1 MKVLKGV
8 LESITTSKLFAI
20 KKPLT
25 VMDQLWVVHPAVIRY
40 RPSMQKKWHI
50 LQPDAGMAKKLSA
63 RLHCH
68 PITAAVLINRNLT
81 SAEEASNF
89 LTTSLHKI
97 RSPFALKDMDAAV
110 NRIYR
115 AITENEKIL
124 IFGDYDVDGITAT
137 AVLLEFLRTIGADV
151 SYYIPH
157 RIEEGYSLRPQH
169 IVNHVLPN
177 RIRLIITTDC
187 GSGSHEAVAAAGKS
201 GIDVIVTDHHQVS
214 EKIPPAAA
222 VLNPNRPDCSSGMEA
237 LAGVGVAFALII
249 GLRKYLRDQNF
260 WKDRPEPNLK
270 NFCDLVALGTIGDMV
285 PLVEENRIF
294 SKAGLD
300 IINSET
306 RPGIKALCEVAGIS
320 HQPTHTEDVS
330 FRLVPRLNA
339 AGRMDHASLALQLL
353 TTDNIATARQL
364 AQSLDGFNKRRQ
376 ELERSILDGILKDYR
391 QHPDHLKNRTLVKW
405 HPGWH
410 QGVLGIVASRIV
422 ETYYRPVVLMAV
434 TGELGK
440 GSARSIPGLDLYKAL
455 EACRHCLE
463 DFGGHSMAAG
473 LTIKAENLIEFQRT
487 FETAVTLMAQSD
499 DRTPRLTIDSE
510 IHFDD
515 ISEKLI
521 DEIETLS
528 PFGTANPEPVFMAQ
542 NIKVVSSKIVGKNH
556 RRMMLVQ
563 DVQPSGKPVP
573 AIRFNAEDNL
583 LKKTT
588 FSRIAF
594 RLRWNRW
601 NDNRTIQLI
610 IEDAQ

>member
-1 MKVLKGV
+1 M
-8 LESITTSKLFAI
+8 E
-20 KKPLT
+20 
-25 VMDQLWVVHPAVIRY
+25 
-40 RPSMQKKWHI
+40 KKWHI
-50 LQPDAGMAKKLSA
+50 LQPDAEMVKKLSA

-68 PITAAVLINRNLT
+68 PITAAVLINRNLI
-81 SAEEASNF
+81 SVKDASNF
-89 LTTSLHKI
+89 LATSLRKV

-137 AVLLEFLRTIGADV
+137 AVLLDFLRYIGADV

-157 RIEEGYSLRPQH
+157 RIKEGYSLQPQQ
-169 IVNHVLPN
+169 IINQFLPN
-177 RIRLIITTDC
+177 RIRLIITADC
-187 GSGSHEAVAAAGKS
+187 GSGSHEAIAAARKS
-201 GIDVIVTDHHQVS
+201 GIDVIVTDHHKVS
-214 EKIPPAAA
+214 EKIPAAVA
-222 VLNPNRPDCSSGMEA
+222 VLNPKRPDCSSGMEA

-260 WKDRPEPNLK
+260 WKDRSEPNLK

-300 IINSET
+300 MINSET
-306 RPGIKALCEVAGIS
+306 RPGINALCEVAGIS
-320 HQPTHTEDVS
+320 HQPTNTEDVS

-364 AQSLDGFNKRRQ
+364 AQSLDGFNNGRQ
-376 ELERSILDGILKDYR
+376 ELERSILDGILTDFR

-410 QGVLGIVASRIV
+410 QGVLGIVASRIA
-422 ETYYRPVVLMAV
+422 ETYYRPVVLIAV

-473 LTIKAENLIEFQRT
+473 LTIKAENLIEFQRM
-487 FETAVTLMAQSD
+487 FENAVTRMAQPD
-499 DRTPRLTIDSE
+499 DLTPRLTIDSE

-528 PFGTANPEPVFMAQ
+528 PFGAENPEPVFMAQ

-556 RRMMLVQ
+556 RKMMLVP
-563 DVQPSGKPVP
+563 DAQPSGNPVP
-573 AIRFNAEDNL
+573 AIRFNAEGHI
-583 LKKTT
+583 LKETT

>member
-1 MKVLKGV
+1 MKK
-8 LESITTSKLFAI
+8 
-20 KKPLT
+20 
-25 VMDQLWVVHPAVIRY
+25 R
-40 RPSMQKKWHI
+40 WHL
-50 LQPDAGMAKKLSA
+50 LQPDAEMTRKLSA
-63 RLHCH
+63 RLPCH

-81 SAEEASNF
+81 SAQTASNF
-89 LTTSLHKI
+89 LTPSLHRV
-97 RSPFALKDMDAAV
+97 RSPFELKDMDAAV

-115 AITENEKIL
+115 AIAEHEKIL

-137 AVLLEFLRTIGADV
+137 AVLLDFLRTIGADV

-157 RIEEGYSLRPQH
+157 RIHEGYSLQPQH

-177 RIRLIITTDC
+177 QIRLVITTDC
-187 GSGSHEAVAAAGKS
+187 GSGSHEAIAAAGNS
-201 GIDVIVTDHHQVS
+201 GIDVIVTDHHRVP

-222 VLNPNRPDCSSGMEA
+222 VLTPKRPDCSSGMES

-249 GLRKYLRDQNF
+249 ALRKYLRDQNF

-270 NFCDLVALGTIGDMV
+270 NFCDLVALGTIGDIV
-285 PLVEENRIF
+285 PLVDENRIF
-294 SKAGLD
+294 SKSGLD
-300 IINSET
+300 IINSEP

-320 HQPTHTEDVS
+320 HQPTHAEDVS

-353 TTDNIATARQL
+353 TTDNITAARQL
-364 AQSLDGFNKRRQ
+364 AQSLDGFNNQRR
-376 ELERSILDGILKDYR
+376 ELEQSILKGILEDYL
-391 QHPDHLKNRTLVKW
+391 QQPDHLSNQTLVKW
-405 HPGWH
+405 HAGWH

-422 ETYYRPVVLMAV
+422 EIYCRPVILIAV
-434 TGELGK
+434 AGELGK
-440 GSARSIPGLDLYKAL
+440 GSARSIPGLNLYEAL

-473 LTIKAENLIEFQRT
+473 LTIKADNLVEFQRS
-487 FETAVTLMAQSD
+487 FENAVTRIFQSAE
-499 DRTPRLTIDSE
+499 RTPRLTIDTR

-515 ISEKLI
+515 ISEKLV

-528 PFGTANPEPVFMAQ
+528 PFGNENPEPVLMAE

-556 RRMMLVQ
+556 RKMMLVQ
-563 DVQPSGKPVP
+563 NGQSSSKPVP

-583 LKKTT
+583 LKETT
-588 FSRIAF
+588 FTRIAF

-601 NDNRTIQLI
+601 KDSKTIQLL

>member
-1 MKVLKGV
+1 M
-8 LESITTSKLFAI
+8 E
-20 KKPLT
+20 
-25 VMDQLWVVHPAVIRY
+25 
-40 RPSMQKKWHI
+40 KKWHI
-50 LQPDAGMAKKLSA
+50 LQPDAEMVKKLSA
-63 RLHCH
+63 GLHCH
-68 PITAAVLINRNLT
+68 PITAAVLINRNLI
-81 SAEEASNF
+81 SAKDASNF
-89 LTTSLHKI
+89 LATSLRKV
-97 RSPFALKDMDAAV
+97 RSPFALKDMDAAL

-137 AVLLEFLRTIGADV
+137 AVLLEFLRYIGADV

-157 RIEEGYSLRPQH
+157 RIKEGYSLQPQQ
-169 IVNHVLPN
+169 IINQFLPN
-177 RIRLIITTDC
+177 RIRLIITADC
-187 GSGSHEAVAAAGKS
+187 GSGSHEAIAAACKS
-201 GIDVIVTDHHQVS
+201 GIDVIVTDHHKIS
-214 EKIPPAAA
+214 EKIPMAAA
-222 VLNPNRPDCSSGMEA
+222 VLNPKRPDCSSGMEA

-249 GLRKYLRDQNF
+249 CLRKYLRDQNF
-260 WKDRPEPNLK
+260 WKDRTEPNLK

-300 IINSET
+300 MINSET
-306 RPGIKALCEVAGIS
+306 RPGINALCEVAGIS
-320 HQPTHTEDVS
+320 HQLTNTEDVS
-330 FRLVPRLNA
+330 FKLVPRLNA

-353 TTDNIATARQL
+353 TTDNIATARRL

-376 ELERSILDGILKDYR
+376 ELTRSILDGILTDYR
-391 QHPDHLKNRTLVKW
+391 QHPDPLKNRTLVKW

-422 ETYYRPVVLMAV
+422 ETYYRPVVLIAV

-440 GSARSIPGLDLYKAL
+440 GSARSIPGLDLYNAL
-455 EACRHCLE
+455 QACRHCLE

-473 LTIKAENLIEFQRT
+473 LTIKTENLIEFQRM
-487 FETAVTLMAQSD
+487 FENAVTRVTQPD
-499 DRTPRLTIDSE
+499 DCRPRLTIDSE

-528 PFGTANPEPVFMAQ
+528 PFGTENPEPVFMAQ

-556 RRMMLVQ
+556 RKMMLVP
-563 DVQPSGKPVP
+563 DAQPSGKPVP
-573 AIRFNAEDNL
+573 AIRFNAEDKML
-583 LKKTT
+583 TET
-588 FSRIAF
+588 AFTRIAF

>member
-1 MKVLKGV
+1 M
-8 LESITTSKLFAI
+8 T
-20 KKPLT
+20 
-25 VMDQLWVVHPAVIRY
+25 
-40 RPSMQKKWHI
+40 
-50 LQPDAGMAKKLSA
+50 KKLSA

-81 SAEEASNF
+81 SVKAASNF
-89 LTTSLHKI
+89 LTPSLHRV
-97 RSPFALKDMDAAV
+97 RSPFALKDMDVAIK
-110 NRIYR
+110 RIYR
-115 AITENEKIL
+115 AIMENEKIL
-124 IFGDYDVDGITAT
+124 IFGDYDVDGVTAT
-137 AVLLEFLRTIGADV
+137 AVLLDFLQTIGADV

-157 RIEEGYSLRPQH
+157 RIKEGYSLRPQH
-169 IVNHVLPN
+169 IVNHVLPHQ
-177 RIRLIITTDC
+177 IRLVITTDC
-187 GSGSHEAVAAAGKS
+187 GSGSHEAIVAAGNA
-201 GIDVIVTDHHQVS
+201 GIDVIVTDHHKVP
-214 EKIPPAAA
+214 EELPPAAA
-222 VLNPNRPDCSSGMEA
+222 VLNPKRPDCPSGMEA

-249 GLRKYLRDQNF
+249 ALRKYLRDQNF

-270 NFCDLVALGTIGDMV
+270 NFCDLVALGTIGDIV

-306 RPGIKALCEVAGIS
+306 RPGIKALREVAGIAR
-320 HQPTHTEDVS
+320 QPTHTEDVS

-353 TTDNIATARQL
+353 TTDNFATARQL
-364 AQSLDGFNKRRQ
+364 AQSLDGFNNQRR
-376 ELERSILDGILKDYR
+376 ELERSILDGILQDCQ
-391 QHPDHLKNRTLVKW
+391 QHPDHLNNKTLVKW

-422 ETYYRPVVLMAV
+422 ETYYRPVVLITV
-434 TGELGK
+434 TEELGK

-455 EACRHCLE
+455 QACRHCLE
-463 DFGGHSMAAG
+463 DFGGHAMAAG
-473 LTIKAENLIEFQRT
+473 LTIKTENLIEFQRS
-487 FETAVTLMAQSD
+487 FENAVKRMAQSD
-499 DRTPRLTIDSE
+499 DRTPRLNVDSE
-510 IHFDD
+510 IHFND

-528 PFGTANPEPVFMAQ
+528 PFGTENPEPVFMAQ
-542 NIKVVSSKIVGKNH
+542 NIKVISSKIVGKNH
-556 RRMMLVQ
+556 RRMMLAQ

-583 LKKTT
+583 LKNMT

-601 NDNRTIQLI
+601 NNNKTIQLI
-610 IEDAQ
+610 IEDAR